1 MVMTS
6 TRLPVVCPIVSGDT
20 DLDREWA
27 PMGCLTDCFFT
38 FLVVFQWSRA
48 FHVMYVVNRKK
59 NTKKSIVCY
68 THKVQIRK
76 QQLFPR
82 CVPCA
87 MKPSYL
93 ALLLPLWAILAKDFW
108 NCSLLFSARKPA
120 GLVMQ
125 ITLIAALSQCLFPQ
139 EPHPT
144 SLVKMPKTG
153 LLSVRAR
160 LVCSHRQS
168 VSHPML
174 VQTRQARPHG
184 WGGASRNGC
193 GGWMER
199 ALPRPPPVCTTN
211 HHLSQTS
218 SGSFFVSISGGVNL
232 RYSLKL
238 SVVLYLMRTLE

>member
-1 MVMTS
+1 M
-6 TRLPVVCPIVSGDT
+6 
-20 DLDREWA
+20 
-27 PMGCLTDCFFT
+27 
-38 FLVVFQWSRA
+38 
-48 FHVMYVVNRKK
+48 
-59 NTKKSIVCY
+59 
-68 THKVQIRK
+68 
-76 QQLFPR
+76 
-82 CVPCA
+82 
-87 MKPSYL
+87 
-93 ALLLPLWAILAKDFW
+93 AKDFW

-120 GLVMQ
+120 GLVIQ

-199 ALPRPPPVCTTN
+199 ALPRPPPVCTTF
-211 HHLSQTS
+211 HKPAAGLSS
-218 SGSFFVSISGGVNL
+218 YRIDIGGVNL
-232 RYSLKL
+232 RYNLKL